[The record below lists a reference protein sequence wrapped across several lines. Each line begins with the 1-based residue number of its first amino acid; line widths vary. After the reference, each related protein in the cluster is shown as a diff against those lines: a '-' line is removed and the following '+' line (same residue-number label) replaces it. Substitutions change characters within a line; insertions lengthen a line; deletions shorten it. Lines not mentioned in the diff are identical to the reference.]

1 VSWLRFSS
9 AVIITCPVAR
19 SGEPG
24 NGQARGTA
32 FGRFN
37 RISGVCTLIA
47 SLLAGWL
54 WQTTGSNST
63 FLMDAW
69 LAEAALLLML
79 FKKNNT

>member
-1 VSWLRFSS
+1 M
-9 AVIITCPVAR
+9 AVIITRPVAC

-24 NGQARGTA
+24 NGEARGTA

-47 SLLAGWL
+47 SVLAGWL

-63 FLMDAW
+63 FLMGAL
-69 LAEAALLLML
+69 LAATALLLML